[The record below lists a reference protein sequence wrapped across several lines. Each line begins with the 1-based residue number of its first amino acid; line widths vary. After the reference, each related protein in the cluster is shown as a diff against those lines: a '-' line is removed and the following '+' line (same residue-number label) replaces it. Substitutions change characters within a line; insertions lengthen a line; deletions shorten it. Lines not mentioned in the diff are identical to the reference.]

1 MVDMAQIAYRGSAS
15 IDELLPALEQ
25 YAGRHILLV
34 RGKRSYEACGAKR
47 HFDAIFKA
55 LGISVSE
62 FFDFEEN
69 PREPDLQR
77 GLSLF
82 GTFPISA
89 VVAVGG
95 GSVLDMAKL
104 LRFFHAYVGEIDTGN
119 YRKDGEL
126 LPLIVLPTTAGTGSE
141 ATRFAVL
148 YRNKVKYSVEHD
160 SILPDKVIVYP
171 PFTYDNPPYL
181 TACTG
186 FDALAQAI
194 EAFWNVNATEE
205 SECFARRAIT
215 LLWPNLPVAV
225 SAPTPEVRDKISEGA
240 YWAGRAINI
249 TKTTAPHAFSYPF
262 TSYYGYPHGHAV
274 ALLFPYIAGY
284 NIRNGHIRSLQ
295 NILGL
300 DDEPEVCFRNYVYA
314 LGLAPRIS
322 DESFDP
328 EVIVSNINL
337 NRLKNNP
344 VPIDSRTAY
353 DFMERLNAAV
363 RARSRMD
370 FSSSGAL

>member
-82 GTFPISA
+82 GAFPISA

-126 LPLIVLPTTAGTGSE
+126 LPD
-141 ATRFAVL
+141 R
-148 YRNKVKYSVEHD
+148 KSV
-160 SILPDKVIVYP
+160 V
-171 PFTYDNPPYL
+171 
-181 TACTG
+181 
-186 FDALAQAI
+186 
-194 EAFWNVNATEE
+194 
-205 SECFARRAIT
+205 
-215 LLWPNLPVAV
+215 
-225 SAPTPEVRDKISEGA
+225 
-240 YWAGRAINI
+240 
-249 TKTTAPHAFSYPF
+249 
-262 TSYYGYPHGHAV
+262 
-274 ALLFPYIAGY
+274 
-284 NIRNGHIRSLQ
+284 
-295 NILGL
+295 
-300 DDEPEVCFRNYVYA
+300 
-314 LGLAPRIS
+314 
-322 DESFDP
+322 
-328 EVIVSNINL
+328 
-337 NRLKNNP
+337 
-344 VPIDSRTAY
+344 
-353 DFMERLNAAV
+353 
-363 RARSRMD
+363 
-370 FSSSGAL
+370 